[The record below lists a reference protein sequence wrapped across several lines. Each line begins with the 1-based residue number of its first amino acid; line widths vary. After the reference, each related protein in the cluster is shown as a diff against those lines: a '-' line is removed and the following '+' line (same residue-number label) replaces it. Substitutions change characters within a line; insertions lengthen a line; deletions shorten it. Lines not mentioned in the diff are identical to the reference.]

1 MLKGR
6 MWHASRGK
14 VGSSVSGELARSEDH
29 VTVSAFLEGVDAM
42 NKLRNVV
49 KNFESNPTKIKHYDL
64 VSQEHRHLPIN
75 TFKRNINCTRISAG
89 YDLVKIFLR
98 WKNP

>member
-1 MLKGR
+1 M
-6 MWHASRGK
+6 
-14 VGSSVSGELARSEDH
+14 GSSVSGELARSEDH

-49 KNFESNPTKIKHYDL
+49 KHFESNPTKIKHYDL

-75 TFKRNINCTRISAG
+75 GFKRDLNSARISAALN
-89 YDLVKIFLR
+89 LVKSCLR
-98 WKNP
+98 LKK